1 MLKEGPHDEQN
12 MASGS
17 LRRPSALP
25 MILTIMALFIIIIG
39 GTIRIFDAG
48 ESCPDWPTCFGEV
61 TFMVPEDE
69 QGQWY
74 EDNPNEVDSRG
85 VNHRYSTFEIFL
97 EWSHRLLV
105 GIIAVPILANIYYCQ
120 KNKEKWGRKVFL
132 TSQISGAL
140 LLIQAVVGAVTVR
153 LDNVDWSVALHLV
166 LALSFTCSLIWQW
179 LLMRRNE
186 GDEILFHKVDENFL
200 LNEGKR
206 MGVIAISILILL
218 ILGAWV
224 ASTAGGDYNQGC
236 SVGLP
241 DGWPKC
247 NGDILP
253 SMTGPGVLVQMIHRI
268 GAALVG
274 VALIMGSMR
283 LKESSNEA
291 NAPGIYCKC
300 MEFATGFWLLNIF
313 VGGLYIVL
321 ADIDSFP
328 EYLSLMHLVIGV
340 SSFLAAAFAY
350 MLAKLAYPIGGGESE

>member
-1 MLKEGPHDEQN
+1 
-12 MASGS
+12 
-17 LRRPSALP
+17 
-25 MILTIMALFIIIIG
+25 MALLIIIVG

-61 TFMVPEDE
+61 TFMVSEEE

-74 EDNPNEVDSRG
+74 EANPSEVDSRG
-85 VNHRYSTFEIFL
+85 ADHRYSTFEIFL
-97 EWSHRLLV
+97 EWSHRLMV

-120 KNKEKWGRKVFL
+120 KNKNNWGREVFL

-153 LDNVDWSVALHLV
+153 FDNVDWSVALHLV
-166 LALSFTCSLIWQW
+166 LALLFTCSLIWQW

-206 MGVIAISILILL
+206 MGILAITILILL
-218 ILGAWV
+218 ILGSWV

-241 DGWPKC
+241 EGWPKC

-253 SMTGPGVLVQMIHRI
+253 NMTGPGVLVQMVHRI

-274 VALIMGSMR
+274 VILIMGSMR
-283 LKESSNEA
+283 LKESSAEA
-291 NAPGIYCKC
+291 NAPDIYGKC
-300 MEFATGFWLLNIF
+300 LEFATGFWLLNIF

-321 ADIDSFP
+321 ADVDNFP
-328 EYLSLMHLVIGV
+328 EYLSLLHLVIGV
-340 SSFLAAAFAY
+340 LSFLAAAFAY
-350 MLAKLAYPIGGGESE
+350 MLAKLATPVGGGESE